1 MCNPI
6 SSVVFRDMSNGE
18 SDVPADVEVEPEPKG
33 DGECFVIAPIGDSRS
48 EVRRQTDGL
57 LEEAIRPVVEEKL
70 ELKVTAAH
78 QLPEAGSITRQ
89 VIQRLL
95 EADLVIADL
104 TGLNANVMY
113 ELAVRH
119 AKGRPV
125 VPIAEKGTSLP
136 FDITTERTIFYEES
150 FHGLNKLKPKLEDV
164 ARAALGDH
172 EPDNP
177 IYRAQQDFQMRE
189 AVSVDSEMDY
199 VLKRLDTIESGIERA
214 NFASQDAQEP
224 FYSEQSFV
232 YEVRG
237 EGKSKQMFLGDL
249 GVVPVNEDP
258 NTRLVYQP
266 KDEGSHLI
274 LLHLAPGHD
283 KISRSMVENMAEGYD
298 VEIVRS
304 KQIN

>member
-1 MCNPI
+1 MNDSSNATVDGEAI
-6 SSVVFRDMSNGE
+6 SESNDDE
-18 SDVPADVEVEPEPKG
+18 
-33 DGECFVIAPIGDSRS
+33 ECFVIAPIGDPRT
-48 EVRRQTDGL
+48 ETRRQTDGL
-57 LEEAIRPVVEEKL
+57 LNEAIRPVVEEDL
-70 ELKVTAAH
+70 GLHVTAAH

-95 EADLVIADL
+95 EAELVVADL
-104 TGLNANVMY
+104 TDLNANVMY

-119 AKGRPV
+119 AKGEPV

-150 FHGLNKLKPKLEDV
+150 FHGLNELKPKLKD
-164 ARAALGDH
+164 AACAALEDE

-199 VLKRLDTIESGIERA
+199 VMKRLDTIESGIEHA
-214 NFASQDAQEP
+214 NFASQDALEP
-224 FYSEQSFV
+224 FYSEQSFL

-237 EGKSKQMFLGDL
+237 EERSKQVFLADL
-249 GVVPVNEDP
+249 GVVPENQDP

-266 KDEGSHLI
+266 HGESSDLI
-274 LLHLAPGHD
+274 LLHMAPGHD
-283 KISRSMVENMAEGYD
+283 KASRGMVESMAAGFDD
-298 VEIVRS
+298 VEIIRS
-304 KQIN
+304 EQIS